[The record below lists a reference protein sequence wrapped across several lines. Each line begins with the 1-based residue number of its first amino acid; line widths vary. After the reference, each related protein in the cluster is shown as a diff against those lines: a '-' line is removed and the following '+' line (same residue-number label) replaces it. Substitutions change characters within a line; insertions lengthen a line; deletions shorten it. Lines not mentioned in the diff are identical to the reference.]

1 MIKNDLKDKMLQLDN
16 LFSTEEQRA
25 NDLAEKV
32 VDIDLSEIE
41 PFDKHP
47 FKVEVNEELY
57 NMADSIRENGVLV
70 PAIVRPKNGRF
81 EMISGHRRKAA
92 SEIAGKVTIPCIV
105 RDLTD
110 DEATIIMVDS
120 NMQREKI
127 LPSERAFAYKMKLEA
142 IKHQGKSFYMT
153 LRPVVGKLSSAEIVG
168 KEFGESGRNVQ
179 RYIRLTELIPE
190 LLQLVDNDMLGNT
203 PKIGLRPAVEIS
215 FLSKNEQSM
224 LADFIDCNIVTPSLS
239 QAIQLKELSKK
250 GNLDYS
256 TIEELLNVEKPNQ
269 IEKVKINKNKIRKI
283 LPKSIHESQ
292 YEEFIIKSIEFYS
305 KYLQRQKNQELE
317 R

>member
-142 IKHQGKSFYMT
+142 MKHQGKTFYMT

-190 LLQLVDNDMLGNT
+190 LLQ
-203 PKIGLRPAVEIS
+203 
-215 FLSKNEQSM
+215 
-224 LADFIDCNIVTPSLS
+224 
-239 QAIQLKELSKK
+239 
-250 GNLDYS
+250 
-256 TIEELLNVEKPNQ
+256 
-269 IEKVKINKNKIRKI
+269 
-283 LPKSIHESQ
+283 
-292 YEEFIIKSIEFYS
+292 
-305 KYLQRQKNQELE
+305 
-317 R
+317 